1 MFGHSVCEERTEG
14 GMMVLRTCQ
23 ATIFTVLFS
32 LLPALCFAGAIVYVY
47 DPPHDERYPTARVD
61 IVLETAEYLDHVH
74 NKMEEQANR
83 PGQGWLVCE
92 SSGWFATAMGIEGG
106 FPKWSELLR
115 TSPDELPVVDW
126 PATAVAGVCGLDSR
140 EDAERRAVSL
150 CSEHRANV
158 TCEVGFSGFDDG
170 TVSFYSE
177 YFPSEED
184 PVWVMRNPD
193 AGTYSEYW
201 LGHVGHARYTG
212 HQISVK
218 QHDQAMEIWANLGNI
233 VWIPSE

>member
-1 MFGHSVCEERTEG
+1 MFFCK
-14 GMMVLRTCQ
+14 CQ
-23 ATIFTVLFS
+23 ATILAVFLS

-47 DPPHDERYPTARVD
+47 DPPSDERYPTALVD
-61 IVLETAEYLDHVH
+61 IILETAENLDYVR
-74 NKMEEQANR
+74 NKMEEQNIHPANR
-83 PGQGWLVCE
+83 WLVCE
-92 SSGWFATAMGIEGG
+92 SSGWYATAMGIEGG
-106 FPKWSELLR
+106 FPKWSELK
-115 TSPDELPVVDW
+115 TTYTPIDERPVDW

-150 CSEHRANV
+150 CSEHPANV

-177 YFPSEED
+177 YFPSEEPY

-193 AGTYSEYW
+193 DGVYTEYW
-201 LGHVGHARYTG
+201 PGHHGHARYTG

-218 QHDQAMEIWANLGNI
+218 QHDQAMEIWGSLGSI
-233 VWIPSE
+233 VWIPSQ